1 MSNPMIEYQ
10 NVSIKFGRTLA
21 VRGVNFSVD
30 KGDFLNIIGPNGA
43 GKTTL
48 IKSLIKAIKPATG
61 KIIINSNNLGYVPQ
75 KISPKPH
82 FPLTVLELIYMGEKH
97 ANLRINSDLK
107 TLVKSFLNLFE
118 LEESILNEKV
128 THLSG
133 GELQRVYVI
142 RALLSNPEVL
152 ILDEPTSAI
161 DHHFRQKFYELLND
175 IKKKQDMTIIHITH
189 DLTDVVL
196 DNSKVLYIDEEVKF
210 FGTYEQYKD
219 FEHEGHH
226 HG

>member
-30 KGDFLNIIGPNGA
+30 KADFLNIIGPNGA